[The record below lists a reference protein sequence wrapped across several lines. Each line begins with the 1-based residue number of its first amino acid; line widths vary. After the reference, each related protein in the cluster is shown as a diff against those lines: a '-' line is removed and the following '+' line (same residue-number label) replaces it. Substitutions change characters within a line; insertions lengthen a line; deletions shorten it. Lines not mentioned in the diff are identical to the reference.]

1 MLNLWNRI
9 TTTGIIYPAL
19 TTFFG
24 LLEYITFLGLIR
36 YVFVRK
42 LRFRWYVLYS
52 QLAVDLYV
60 LFWFATELAVF
71 LYPFTSLVIT
81 RVFSYIFIWRIVDI
95 VQSWFN
101 VTDRPPYQSTPPRAL
116 TLVLLNYIEIIL
128 IFTIIIFSFQGSFF
142 HRPIYM
148 YNAFFASVSVIIPMV
163 DPVITPFTITGI
175 VIYYGEIALGLIFF
189 LVIIQRTLALFS
201 HK

>member
-9 TTTGIIYPAL
+9 ITTGIIYPVLAV
-19 TTFFG
+19 FFKF
-24 LLEYITFLGLIR
+24 LENITFLGLIR
-36 YVFVRK
+36 YVFIRR
-42 LRFRWYVLYS
+42 LRFRWYILYS
-52 QLAVDLYV
+52 QLAVDLYI

-81 RVFSYIFIWRIVDI
+81 RVFSYIYIWRIVDI

-101 VTDRPPYQSTPPRAL
+101 VTVRPPYQSTPPRAL

-128 IFTIIIFSFQGSFF
+128 IFTVIIFSFQDNFF

-163 DPVITPFTITGI
+163 DPVITPLTLTGLA
-175 VIYYGEIALGLIFF
+175 IYYGEIVLGLIF
-189 LVIIQRTLALFS
+189 LIVIIQRTVALFS

>member
-9 TTTGIIYPAL
+9 ITTGIIYPAL
-19 TTFFG
+19 AVFFKF
-24 LLEYITFLGLIR
+24 LENITFLGLIR
-36 YVFVRK
+36 YVFIRR
-42 LRFRWYVLYS
+42 LRFRWYILYS

-81 RVFSYIFIWRIVDI
+81 RVFSYIYIWRIVDI

-101 VTDRPPYQSTPPRAL
+101 VTVRPPYQSTPPRAL

-128 IFTIIIFSFQGSFF
+128 IFTVIIFSFQDNFF

-148 YNAFFASVSVIIPMV
+148 YNAFFSSVSVIIPMV
-163 DPVITPFTITGI
+163 DPVITPLTLTGLA
-175 VIYYGEIALGLIFF
+175 IYYGEIALGLIF
-189 LVIIQRTLALFS
+189 LIVIIQRTVALFS

>member
-1 MLNLWNRI
+1 M
-9 TTTGIIYPAL
+9 
-19 TTFFG
+19 
-24 LLEYITFLGLIR
+24 
-36 YVFVRK
+36 
-42 LRFRWYVLYS
+42 YS

-81 RVFSYIFIWRIVDI
+81 RVFSYIFLWRIADI

-101 VTDRPPYQSTPPRAL
+101 VTVRPPYQSAPPRAL
-116 TLVLLNYIEIIL
+116 ALVLLNYMEIIL
-128 IFTIIIFSFQGSFF
+128 IFTVIIFSYQDNFF

-148 YNAFFASVSVIIPMV
+148 YNAFFSSVSVIIPMV
-163 DPVITPFTITGI
+163 DPVIAPLTLTGI

-189 LVIIQRTLALFS
+189 IVIIQRTLALFS
-201 HK
+201 HR